1 MSKDIEAS
9 MPALVQRESSSSAED
24 EVKHATSNDGITS
37 PEEVPLPGFIDTFL
51 GRDRKVLQKDPI
63 VWNRGFAGFCASLSH
78 RTKGVFTRRFLLCLV
93 AGQTLSLAI
102 TGTSVLT
109 TELGMHGWSMPT
121 FQTFFLYF
129 FLNLVYTPYT
139 IHRYGFK
146 AWGKMLVTDGWKYLL
161 LAAIDVEANFLV
173 IKAYGYTDL
182 LSCMLLDAW
191 ATPACMIFAFF
202 FVKARYHWSQIVAV
216 LICILGLGLLVAS
229 DDITDKNYPANN
241 RVLGDILMLI
251 GATGYGL
258 SNSLEEF
265 FVRQRPLYEVVGQMG
280 FWGSIIN
287 AIQGVALEHHLF
299 HTSSWSGRNIG
310 YLVGYTCCMLF
321 LYSTA
326 PVLYR
331 LASSPF
337 YNISLLSSD
346 FYGLCF
352 GLALFGYSPYWL
364 YFVAYALVLIG
375 LVAYFWVA
383 RPEATRMNVVSRGKQ
398 ADREEIAGVR
408 KVLGDERI

>member
-9 MPALVQRESSSSAED
+9 LPALAHREESSSVEN
-24 EVKHATSNDGITS
+24 EVKHAASHDGTNS
-37 PEEVPLPGFIDTFL
+37 SEEAMLPGFIDTFL
-51 GRDRKVLQKDPI
+51 GRDRKALQKDPI
-63 VWNRGFAGFCASLSH
+63 VWNQGFGGFFASLSH
-78 RTKGVFTRRFLLCLV
+78 RTKGVFTRRFLLCLA

-121 FQTFFLYF
+121 FQSFFLYF
-129 FLNLVYTPYT
+129 FLNLIYTPYT
-139 IHRYGFK
+139 IHRYGVK
-146 AWGKMLVTDGWKYLL
+146 AWGKMLVIDGWKYLL

-216 LICILGLGLLVAS
+216 LICILGLGLLVTS

-287 AIQGVALEHHLF
+287 AIQGAALEHHLF
-299 HTSSWSGRNIG
+299 HASSWSGRNIG
-310 YLVGYTCCMLF
+310 YLVGYTCCMLYI
-321 LYSTA
+321 YSTA

-398 ADREEIAGVR
+398 ADREEISGVR